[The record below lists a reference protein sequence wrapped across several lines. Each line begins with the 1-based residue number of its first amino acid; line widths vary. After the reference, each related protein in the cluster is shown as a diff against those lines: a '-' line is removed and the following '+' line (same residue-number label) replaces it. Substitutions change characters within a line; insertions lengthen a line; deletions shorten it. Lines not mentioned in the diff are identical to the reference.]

1 MTSITADLTSGTL
14 VEIRNGRH
22 VWYADEP
29 VELNG
34 TDQGPNP
41 YEMLLGS
48 LAACTSI
55 TLSYYA
61 QRKGWTIDSVS
72 VKYDYEKVHADDC
85 DECDDQETGW
95 LDGVRST
102 IFIEG
107 TFDEDQRK
115 RLTEI
120 AQRCPVHKTL
130 DNGITFIDESITVG

>member
-1 MTSITADLTSGTL
+1 MTTITADLTSGTL

-29 VELNG
+29 LDLNG
-34 TDQGPNP
+34 TDTGPNP

-55 TLSYYA
+55 TLSFYA
-61 QRKGWTIDSVS
+61 QRKGWSLDSVS
-72 VKYDYEKVHADDC
+72 VRYEYERLHADDC
-85 DECDDQETGW
+85 VECDDDALGW
-95 LDGVRST
+95 LDGVRSE

-107 TFDEDQRK
+107 TFDDEQRQ
-115 RLTEI
+115 RLAEV

-130 DNGITFIDESITVG
+130 ANGITFVREKITVG